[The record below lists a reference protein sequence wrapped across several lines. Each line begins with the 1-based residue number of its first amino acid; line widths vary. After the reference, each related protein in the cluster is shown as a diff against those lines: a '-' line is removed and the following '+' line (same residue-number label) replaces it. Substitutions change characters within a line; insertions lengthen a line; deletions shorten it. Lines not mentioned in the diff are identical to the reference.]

1 MISPKVGQLCL
12 KTVFFFL
19 QETTTLEPAP
29 TPEKLIN
36 RMDSHIPAV
45 ITEVPSI
52 EVPTKF
58 ENLLD
63 EPTIVFK
70 SSSGTE
76 SRVRSN
82 EIIQRLREKQTEMD
96 RARERLRNR
105 LSSATS
111 TTAAPRQLNTSN
123 NNNNGKNDVKRPN
136 KRPRPFSRINEG
148 HPTTTI
154 SALILAST
162 TVPTTSSIRSPTSTQ
177 SVRDK
182 MVAARNRLRVLMG
195 QNPIGLSTT
204 RRPTPTTPTP
214 SAPTTMDKARLKIL
228 KKMEEQKKEE
238 EIQQEIFIHNSTN
251 TIDPVNATS
260 DVEDPSVITVTAKST
275 IGDVQ
280 NEVNPL
286 VLISPTF
293 APGHPQLANLI
304 VNSDLPL
311 TTTPFPSEDTTLRL
325 SDDVLD
331 VPTRMQDTL
340 MRLMRKKGLKKDPFA
355 KLVMN
360 FDNFLRGAKIKVF
373 FKKLFNF
380 SI

>member
-1 MISPKVGQLCL
+1 MGHQ
-12 KTVFFFL
+12 
-19 QETTTLEPAP
+19 
-29 TPEKLIN
+29 
-36 RMDSHIPAV
+36 IPPV

-111 TTAAPRQLNTSN
+111 TTTATPRQLNTSN
-123 NNNNGKNDVKRPN
+123 NNNKNINDIKRPN
-136 KRPRPFSRINEG
+136 KRPRPFSRLNEG
-148 HPTTTI
+148 QSSPTTTI

-214 SAPTTMDKARLKIL
+214 SAPTTMDKARMKIL
-228 KKMEEQKKEE
+228 QKMEEQRKEE

-260 DVEDPSVITVTAKST
+260 DVEDPSLITVTAKST

-280 NEVNPL
+280 SEVNPL

-304 VNSDLPL
+304 VNTDIPL
-311 TTTPFPSEDTTLRL
+311 TTTPFPSEDTTVRL
-325 SDDVLD
+325 PDDVLD

-355 KLVMN
+355 KLVRMN
-360 FDNFLRGAKIKVF
+360 LICSFQKNFMYIPTL
-373 FKKLFNF
+373 LNYSNCFNKYMN
-380 SI
+380 

>member
-1 MISPKVGQLCL
+1 MDNLIS
-12 KTVFFFL
+12 
-19 QETTTLEPAP
+19 
-29 TPEKLIN
+29 
-36 RMDSHIPAV
+36 AV

-58 ENLLD
+58 EHLLD

-123 NNNNGKNDVKRPN
+123 NNKNDVKRPN
-136 KRPRPFSRINEG
+136 KRPRPFSRLNEG
-148 HPTTTI
+148 QSPTTTI
-154 SALILAST
+154 SSLILAST

-214 SAPTTMDKARLKIL
+214 SAPTTMNRARLKIL
-228 KKMEEQKKEE
+228 KKMEEKRKEE

-260 DVEDPSVITVTAKST
+260 DVEDPSLITVTAKST

-280 NEVNPL
+280 SEVNPL

-304 VNSDLPL
+304 VNTDVPL
-311 TTTPFPSEDTTLRL
+311 TTTPFPFEDTTVRL
-325 SDDVLD
+325 PDDVLD

-360 FDNFLRGAKIKVF
+360 CPFITLKVLDLL
-373 FKKLFNF
+373 KKKVNYYTYTYLINNY
-380 SI
+380 SN